1 MDGNGLFDSTT
12 AVLKKSLDL
21 RMQNQ
26 QVIAANIANAE
37 TPGYASKSFE
47 FQDQLRA
54 AVAANDSNMLRTHPQ
69 HLPKQ
74 GASVGQVH
82 GRIVEHP
89 DTSGLGD
96 RNSVD
101 MDQEMALMGKNQLY
115 YEATTQLLSKKMG
128 ILKYAIQ
135 GQ

>member
-1 MDGNGLFDSTT
+1 MDANGLFDSTT

-26 QVIAANIANAE
+26 QVIASNIANAE
-37 TPGYASKSFE
+37 TPGYAAKSFE
-47 FQDQLRA
+47 FEDQLRA
-54 AVAANDSNMLRTHPQ
+54 AVASNDSNIQRTHPR
-69 HLPKQ
+69 HLPQQ
-74 GASVGQVH
+74 GGAIERVNGS
-82 GRIVEHP
+82 IVEHP
-89 DTSGLGD
+89 DTTGLGD

-101 MDQEMALMGKNQLY
+101 MDHEMVVMGKNQLY

>member
-1 MDGNGLFDSTT
+1 MSSIGIFDSTT

-26 QVIAANIANAE
+26 QVIAANVANAE
-37 TPGYASKSFE
+37 TPGYATKRFE
-47 FQDQLRA
+47 FEDQLRA
-54 AVAANDSNMLRTHPQ
+54 AVAVNDSNIRRTHPQ
-69 HLPKQ
+69 HMPRQ
-74 GASVGQVH
+74 GVAIEKVNGQ
-82 GRIVEHP
+82 IVEYP

-101 MDQEMALMGKNQLY
+101 MDSEMLAMAKNQIY
-115 YEATTQLLSKKMG
+115 FEAATQLLNKKMG
-128 ILKYAIQ
+128 ILKYTIQ

>member
-1 MDGNGLFDSTT
+1 MGANGIFDSTT

-26 QVIAANIANAE
+26 QVVASNIANAE
-37 TPGYASKSFE
+37 TPGYAAKSFE
-47 FQDQLRA
+47 FEDQLRA
-54 AVAANDSNMLRTHPQ
+54 AVAVNDSNMLRTHPQ
-69 HLPKQ
+69 HLPRQ
-74 GASVGQVH
+74 GASIEQVQ

-89 DTSGLGD
+89 DTTGLGD

-101 MDQEMALMGKNQLY
+101 MDHEMVVMGKNQLY

>member
-1 MDGNGLFDSTT
+1 MGGNGLFDSTT

-26 QVIAANIANAE
+26 QVVASNIANAE
-37 TPGYASKSFE
+37 TPGYAAKSFE
-47 FQDQLRA
+47 FEDQLRA
-54 AVAANDSNMLRTHPQ
+54 AVATNDSNMQRTHPLHMPQ
-69 HLPKQ
+69 Q
-74 GASVGQVH
+74 GAAIEQVN

-89 DTSGLGD
+89 DTTGLGD

-101 MDQEMALMGKNQLY
+101 MDHEMVVMGKNQLY

>member
-1 MDGNGLFDSTT
+1 MSVNGLFDSTS

-37 TPGYASKSFE
+37 TPGYATKSFE
-47 FQDQLRA
+47 FEDQLRA
-54 AVAANDSNMLRTHPQ
+54 AVAANDSNMVRTHPL
-69 HLPKQ
+69 HLPRQ
-74 GASVGQVH
+74 GESIQQVQ
-82 GRIVEHP
+82 GRIVAHP

-101 MDQEMALMGKNQLY
+101 MDHEMVVMAKNQLY
-115 YEATTQLLSKKMG
+115 YEATTQLLNKKMG

>member
-1 MDGNGLFDSTT
+1 MGGNGLFDSTT

-47 FQDQLRA
+47 FEDQLRS

-69 HLPKQ
+69 HLPNQ
-74 GASVGQVH
+74 DASIEQVG

-89 DTSGLGD
+89 DTTGLGD

-101 MDQEMALMGKNQLY
+101 MDHEMALMGKNQLY

>member
-1 MDGNGLFDSTT
+1 MSSNGIFDSTT

-26 QVIAANIANAE
+26 QVIAANVANAE
-37 TPGYASKSFE
+37 TPGYAVKRFE
-47 FQDQLRA
+47 FEDQLRA
-54 AVAANDSNMLRTHPQ
+54 AVAVNDSNIRRTHPQ
-69 HLPKQ
+69 HMPRQ
-74 GASVGQVH
+74 GVAIEQVNGQ
-82 GRIVEHP
+82 IVEYP

-101 MDQEMALMGKNQLY
+101 MDSEMLAMAKNQLY
-115 YEATTQLLSKKMG
+115 YEAATQLINKKMG
-128 ILKYAIQ
+128 ILKYTIQ

>member
-1 MDGNGLFDSTT
+1 MSYNGIFDLTT
-12 AVLKKSLDL
+12 AVMKKSLDL
-21 RMQNQ
+21 RMRNQ

-37 TPGYASKSFE
+37 TPGYAVKRFE

-54 AVAANDSNMLRTHPQ
+54 VVAANDSNMLRTHPR
-69 HLPKQ
+69 HMPDKSM
-74 GASVGQVH
+74 SVEELD
-82 GRIVEHP
+82 GRIVEYP
-89 DTSGLGD
+89 DASGLGD

-101 MDQEMALMGKNQLY
+101 LDQEMSIMAKNQLY
-115 YEATTQLLSKKMG
+115 YEATTQLLNKKMG

>member
-1 MDGNGLFDSTT
+1 MDANGIFDSTT

-21 RMQNQ
+21 RIQNQ
-26 QVIAANIANAE
+26 QVIASNIANAE
-37 TPGYASKSFE
+37 TPGYAAKSFE
-47 FQDQLRA
+47 FEDQLRA
-54 AVAANDSNMLRTHPQ
+54 AVAANDSNMLRTHPR
-69 HLPKQ
+69 HLPRE
-74 GASVGQVH
+74 GASIEQVQ

-89 DTSGLGD
+89 DTSGMGD

-101 MDQEMALMGKNQLY
+101 MDHEMVVMGKNQLY